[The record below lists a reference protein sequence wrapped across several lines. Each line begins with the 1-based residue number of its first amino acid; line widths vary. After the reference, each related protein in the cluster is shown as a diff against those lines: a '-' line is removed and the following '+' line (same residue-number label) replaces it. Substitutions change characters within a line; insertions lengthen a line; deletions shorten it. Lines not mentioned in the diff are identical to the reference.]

1 MRLHPFRRRSAAS
14 PTAVCK
20 SRSSCSDVPLLL
32 VLLAV
37 AARSTSCRWTLAG
50 CDSFMELCGCAAVNL
65 APPVHGRDSACFG
78 VHQEQGSVR
87 ELTCIIAHFGCS
99 VQPRARSRA
108 NCQTPA
114 WLSCRVAEPM
124 ACAWAKL
131 TPVLEGTPTVLWT
144 TSNSSGSAS
153 RRRPR
158 RAGLARGRRRGC
170 FCGATSFCAGEIP
183 AQICRFSQVGRS
195 QHAKAMHHAGGKSY

>member
-1 MRLHPFRRRSAAS
+1 MSAAGAWAAHIAARATCQS
-14 PTAVCK
+14 PASGDPLQHAIPAPPSPRPLPVTRGNAH
-20 SRSSCSDVPLLL
+20 SPLL
-32 VLLAV
+32 AIQP
-37 AARSTSCRWTLAG
+37 
-50 CDSFMELCGCAAVNL
+50 AVNL
-65 APPVHGRDSACFG
+65 APPLHGRDSACFG